1 MITEV
6 SPVPDAGGFSTI
18 DGSHLTRRGDQ
29 ISGRSVV
36 PRQLVIQ
43 VLVLRLK
50 QTGRSVLCGHSVCNV
65 PAAILQENNV
75 ERANKA

>member
-6 SPVPDAGGFSTI
+6 SPGPDAGGFSTI
-18 DGSHLTRRGDQ
+18 EGSHLTRRSEQ

-50 QTGRSVLCGHSVCNV
+50 QTGRSVVYKS
-65 PAAILQENNV
+65 AATLFATYQQQSPK
-75 ERANKA
+75 RKT